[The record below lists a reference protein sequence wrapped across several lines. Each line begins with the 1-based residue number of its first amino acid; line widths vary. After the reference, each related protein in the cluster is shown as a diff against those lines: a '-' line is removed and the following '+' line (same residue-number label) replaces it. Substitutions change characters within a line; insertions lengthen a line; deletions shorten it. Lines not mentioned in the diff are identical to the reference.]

1 MNPQG
6 KNLMAE
12 IKGAA
17 KSPESG
23 DSTSLSVIAPES
35 GSLAEMFGEGHARYA
50 VELGVTV
57 DLPADMLVGMAVQA
71 SNAAKKLEIGAGLVL
86 LKAKS
91 MCAHGEFGGYIDAV
105 GIPVQRA
112 SELMAVADMVAK
124 ASPDD
129 RRRLLGQPKTILIGM
144 ARMDDDVRADLM
156 ATGKLNE
163 RLTLTEYR
171 ALLTDKDKLLA
182 AAESR
187 VKALDAE
194 LARSRLTG
202 KAALDLATPLAVV
215 QIRRDA
221 AALAIT
227 AQEAMH
233 DFSMLVNRV
242 TEMGGDPK
250 ADQWARALSVS
261 LVSALQGLQAT
272 IDDQLRD
279 AVEAFGLDTQIPART
294 EIAMAVPGREEAEL
308 IRSAMEGV
316 MVGIERERTKRGH
329 DNYVEQRERA
339 PTKGAYRKDPTAD
352 ASTTAR
358 SSNSSKRR

>member
-1 MNPQG
+1 
-6 KNLMAE
+6 MAE

-17 KSPESG
+17 NSPESG
-23 DSTSLSVIAPES
+23 TLVAADQMS
-35 GSLAEMFGEGHARYA
+35 GNGQLVFSDAHIGFSG
-50 VELGVTV
+50 ELGVIT
-57 DLPADMLVGMAVQA
+57 DLPRDDAGRTVAAALNTAD
-71 SNAAKKLEIGAGLVL
+71 KLGIGAGLVL
-86 LKAKS
+86 LKQQATLP
-91 MCAHGEFGGYIDAV
+91 HGTFGKFLADF
-105 GIPVQRA
+105 GIARQRA
-112 SELMAVADMVAK
+112 HELMAIADVLAK

-129 RRRLLGQPKTILIGM
+129 RKRLLGQPKTILIGM
-144 ARMDDDVRADLM
+144 ARMDDDVRADLL

-163 RLTLTEYR
+163 KLTLAEYR
-171 ALLTDKDKLLA
+171 ELVSDKDKLLA

-194 LARSRLTG
+194 LARTRLTG

-233 DFSMLVNRV
+233 DFSVLVNRV

-272 IDDQLRD
+272 IDDQMRD
-279 AVEAFGLDTQIPART
+279 AVEAFGLDAQIPART

-316 MVGIERERTKRGH
+316 MVGIERERTKRAH

-352 ASTTAR
+352 SATASR
-358 SSNSSKRR
+358 SSAKRR